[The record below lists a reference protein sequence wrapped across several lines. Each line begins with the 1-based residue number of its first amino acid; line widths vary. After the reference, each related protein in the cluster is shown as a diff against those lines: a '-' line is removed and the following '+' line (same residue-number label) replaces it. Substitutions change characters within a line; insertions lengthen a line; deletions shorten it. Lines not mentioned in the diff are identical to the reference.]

1 VKNIQIVYAKG
12 NSLLQATEQPPLFT
26 YKHKFLKMARTK
38 LANPVRRNA
47 EVGKVKVTK
56 APKDAKPEASSG
68 NSAIGVTQVVSLK
81 KRKKRWRP
89 GTVALRQIREQ
100 QRETKP
106 ALPLATFKALV
117 QEVAR
122 NMSLSG
128 DIRISK
134 SAYPMLQ
141 AAGEDYLVELFR
153 GAQIRAID
161 QGKVTVNDKH
171 LRREARAEDK
181 VRTRLLATTMQSPL
195 G

>member
-1 VKNIQIVYAKG
+1 MKNIQIVYAKG